1 MVSPVLAKWGLIIT
15 IFLLPFETTASIMN
29 VCFADAVRRAIDGSI
44 GIHTMMPGER
54 GRPVPI
60 HVDEASYPIWEE

>member
-1 MVSPVLAKWGLIIT
+1 MGLDNNYFSLA
-15 IFLLPFETTASIMN
+15 FETTASIMD